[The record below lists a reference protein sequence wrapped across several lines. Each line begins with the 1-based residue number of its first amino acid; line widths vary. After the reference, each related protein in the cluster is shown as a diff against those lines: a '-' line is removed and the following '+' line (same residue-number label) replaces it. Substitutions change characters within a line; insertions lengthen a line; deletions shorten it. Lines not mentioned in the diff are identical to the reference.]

1 APDMVGA
8 LNLLMREQ
16 HREPLPFEQARNHVS
31 KGGLALVQLGFAD
44 EKDEQML
51 ETLRLRFLDIYS
63 ENLCIGT
70 RLFAGMPEVL
80 DFIDARG
87 MNWGVVT
94 NKPAWLTE
102 PLMEAL
108 GLHERAACVIS
119 GDTLEKRKPH
129 PEPLLHAC
137 ELAASPAGE
146 CVFIGDDA
154 RDIEAGKA
162 AQMATL
168 VALYGYIDDDSFPA
182 QWGADGVIEQAADLI
197 ALLARISHHGAR

>member
-1 APDMVGA
+1 MTALNGNIKTVLFDLDGTLADTAPDMVGA

-80 DFIDARG
+80 DFIDA
-87 MNWGVVT
+87 
-94 NKPAWLTE
+94 
-102 PLMEAL
+102 
-108 GLHERAACVIS
+108 
-119 GDTLEKRKPH
+119 
-129 PEPLLHAC
+129 
-137 ELAASPAGE
+137 
-146 CVFIGDDA
+146 
-154 RDIEAGKA
+154 
-162 AQMATL
+162 
-168 VALYGYIDDDSFPA
+168 
-182 QWGADGVIEQAADLI
+182 
-197 ALLARISHHGAR
+197 